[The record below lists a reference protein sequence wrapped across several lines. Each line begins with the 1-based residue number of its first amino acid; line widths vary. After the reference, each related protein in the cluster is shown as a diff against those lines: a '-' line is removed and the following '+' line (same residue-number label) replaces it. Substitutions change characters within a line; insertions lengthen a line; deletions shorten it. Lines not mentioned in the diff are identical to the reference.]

1 MKSIKYLLAIF
12 SLLFLVTA
20 CREDH
25 TEPGYTGSPYLHF
38 NFGIA
43 TNEVVTIGSASKDI
57 QVKYGVIQPVTG
69 SHQVKLVVDPSSTAV
84 EGVDFVILNPTDE
97 LANGETGGAFSI
109 RLLEPASPSDLKKA
123 VFKLESSTIAN
134 AVFDNEFILNW
145 KLQCLVSDFLSGGT
159 SAPFTYAGTW
169 NGTGVY
175 TIEEV
180 PGSTNTLRILDYPEP
195 GTNFIFRY
203 NDEGV
208 VTYEPQKSGYVYQSA
223 PYAGLEAIVTPIP
236 GKASSIDMCS
246 KKLVIQANFMLEGT
260 NAGFLNQVENFTG
273 F

>member
-97 LANGETGGAFSI
+97 LTSGETSGVFSV
-109 RLLEPASPSDLKKA
+109 RLMEPATPTDMKMVL
-123 VFKLESSTIAN
+123 FKLESSTIAN

-208 VTYEPQKSGYVYQSA
+208 VTYEPQKSGYVYPNA